1 MYSSPGQ
8 GRDKPQSSMTCW
20 PQADWA
26 HSIQGAPE
34 PTGAAQPQAEK
45 DKGRKEDTVAIF
57 RFLMDG
63 QREAEPNPSP
73 EGQKK

>member
-1 MYSSPGQ
+1 
-8 GRDKPQSSMTCW
+8 MTCW
-20 PQADWA
+20 PQADWV

-63 QREAEPNPSP
+63 QRESRA
-73 EGQKK
+73 